1 MTPTQ
6 DILVVE
12 KPVLVCGDFYQ
23 ISSVRDKSVFMFNEI
38 GTTVGFISTDL
49 WWKFKLAELDQV
61 MRRKNNKMFVEL
73 LNRIRIDE
81 IDENTENVL

>member
-1 MTPTQ
+1 
-6 DILVVE
+6 
-12 KPVLVCGDFYQ
+12 
-23 ISSVRDKSVFMFNEI
+23 
-38 GTTVGFISTDL
+38 
-49 WWKFKLAELDQV
+49 